1 MKTWN
6 KDAWNSLMYNTLK
19 QKLPRDITCQKLNS
33 QNSHDKLNEVKVML
47 NFIRLDCQ
55 YFIS

>member
-6 KDAWNSLMYNTLK
+6 KDTWNSLMYNTLK
-19 QKLPRDITCQKLNS
+19 QKLPWDITCQKLNS
-33 QNSHDKLNEVKVML
+33 HDKLNELKVML